1 MRFFV
6 AIAALVFIIS
16 SVMLAA
22 HGSNFLGF
30 ADVSIA
36 NETIRTGLV
45 LFTLFGPFIA
55 WPIIATALMSRIY
68 DMPNAWR
75 SLPLQYIGMILFE
88 LIAVMTLPWNMIV
101 RSADSI
107 AGDTVTKATTH
118 IPDIAFF
125 VTMLVAPIAVLY
137 LIRALSSPQK
147 V

>member
-6 AIAALVFIIS
+6 AIAALLFTTS
-16 SVMLAA
+16 SVMPAA

-30 ADVSIA
+30 ANVFIA
-36 NETIRTGLV
+36 NETMRTGLV

-68 DMPNAWR
+68 DMPYAWR

-88 LIAVMTLPWNMIV
+88 FITMTLLPWNLIL
-101 RSADSI
+101 RSHDRTI
-107 AGDTVTKATTH
+107 GDTLARVARH
-118 IPDIAFF
+118 VPDIVFF
-125 VTMLVAPIAVLY
+125 ATMLVAPIAVLY
-137 LIRALSSPQK
+137 LIRALSSPPK